1 MTSTTSFRN
10 FFREW
15 GAMYT
20 WNLRQSKGVCILYLG
35 LLVLLG
41 PVLCLVVGGVSSTA
55 EYGAR
60 VAVMSEM
67 RTVSGF
73 VTLPVTMIFVLVF
86 SLQRFGYLHG
96 RRSVDLYHSLPVR
109 RIPMLLGAWSAA
121 VTGLVVPLFL
131 NVLLTGFSALA
142 VGAWSL
148 GNILPGYL
156 AAYGA
161 QAFLAVVTLTFCM
174 LMAVCSGST
183 MNMVVSIVLTNLFYP
198 VVILLGT
205 MLGSW
210 MIPGYMGNYSPI
222 LATALSPFP
231 AMLVGQFYSMDIS
244 FQTALFG
251 GDAPMENQAVFW
263 GWWAALLVVM
273 LAASLWLYTR
283 RKSESA
289 ESDLAFPV
297 PKVMLRFLASA
308 GVGMIAGVLFLLIT
322 RQQEFFF
329 LGFFL
334 FSLMAHLVTEAL
346 YSRGLRQVVRT
357 LPAYVVMVVCAL
369 GLYLSA
375 ATGFFGFFG
384 YDTWVPAAVDA
395 VSVDDSFGEFDSWDL
410 NVDPL
415 SLESSSRNILASRD
429 GTYFREESNIQLA
442 KEFQQACVQCR
453 KGDGWLYPILP
464 PEGNTVV
471 FSWDTPSGTV
481 NRSFTLPYAQ
491 TSQVMEA
498 KEMLKELTNSQE
510 KKEQTLPYL
519 LDYRGVDSISIDTY
533 GVDAFGSADV
543 ETAEGVGYD
552 GTVEVLLEDDQAKK
566 LLELLQEA
574 IAEYDIPTE
583 MEWDTGW
590 QEESGFYLHLDVSG
604 FFRLTEDSPW
614 YALAENHVG
623 EIVRQSFEYAGSTA
637 SLYISPEMTQVI
649 DYLRELAS
657 AS

>member
-41 PVLCLVVGGVSSTA
+41 PVLCLVVGGVSSSP

-121 VTGLVVPLFL
+121 VTGLAVPLFL

-346 YSRGLRQVVRT
+346 YSRGLRQVART

-375 ATGFFGFFG
+375 ATGFFG

-429 GTYFREESNIQLA
+429 GTYFREEANIQLA
-442 KEFQQACVQCR
+442 KEFQQACAQCR
-453 KGDGWLYPILP
+453 KGDGWPYPILP

-471 FSWDTPSGTV
+471 FSWDTPSGIV

-543 ETAEGVGYD
+543 ETAEWYGSD

-574 IAEYDIPTE
+574 IAEYDIPTQ
-583 MEWDTGW
+583 MDWDTGW
-590 QEESGFYLHLDVSG
+590 QQVEGESGFYLHLDVSG
-604 FFRLTEDSPW
+604 SFRLTEDSPW
-614 YALAENHVG
+614 YELASNHVG
-623 EIVRQSFEYAGSTA
+623 EIVQQSFEYAGSTA

>member
-55 EYGAR
+55 VYEAK
-60 VAVMSEM
+60 VDLMSEM

-375 ATGFFGFFG
+375 ATGFFG

-410 NVDPL
+410 NEDCL
-415 SLESSSRNILASRD
+415 SLDGNHNNLAYKS
-429 GTYFREESNIQLA
+429 GTWFREEANIQLA
-442 KEFQQACVQCR
+442 KEFQQACAQCR

-471 FSWDTPSGTV
+471 FSWDTPSGIV

-491 TSQVMEA
+491 TSSVMEA
-498 KEMLKELTNSQE
+498 KEMLEELMNSQE

-519 LDYRGVDSISIDTY
+519 LDYRGVGSISMDTY

-543 ETAEGVGYD
+543 ETAEWYGSD
-552 GTVEVLLEDDQAKK
+552 GTVEVLLEDGQAKK

-574 IAEYDIPTE
+574 IAEYDIPTQ
-583 MEWDTGW
+583 MDWDTGW
-590 QEESGFYLHLDVSG
+590 QEVGEESGFYLHLDVSG

-614 YALAENHVG
+614 YELASNHVG
-623 EIVRQSFEYAGSTA
+623 EIVQQSFEYAGSTA